1 MDRVTKAYLDAFRT
15 EQSIEKLSE
24 SDAFE
29 LFADYCVIS
38 DSYDDEF
45 NVTDVHTGG
54 GDDLGIDGIG
64 VIVNGSL
71 ISSSEDMEGLLR
83 INGSL
88 DVTFCF
94 IQAKT
99 SSTFSGEQ
107 IMTFFD
113 GVDEFFSENPSLPMN
128 DSVNLSRDLMQSI
141 YDNSLRF
148 RRAKPQC
155 RLSYVTTG
163 QWSSDQYLESK
174 VAKRIARL
182 KSAGLFSEVTFHPMG
197 ADEVHAS
204 YLRSKNSVT
213 TEFSFPSKVLL
224 PDIAGVTES
233 YLGVISA
240 PEFIKILSDSAG
252 NIRKS
257 LFNDNVRDFQE
268 YDNSVNTDI
277 QRTLTDTAA
286 KGRFVVL
293 NNGITIVARELSTT
307 RDKVAI
313 TDYQIVNGCQTSHVL
328 FDQQEHLTEHVQV
341 PLKIVATQDED
352 VVNSIVTAT
361 NRQTQVTNEDLYALG
376 TFAKK
381 LEGFLSSYNNDQRLY
396 YERRSK
402 QYNAVSGIKKV
413 RIITKSQQIRS
424 FAAMFLDE
432 PHRSISYY
440 ADLQTQVGSRI
451 FHDGHKLDPYYVSAY
466 AHFKLEFLFRNGP
479 VPVKYKPA
487 RYHLL
492 MALRYIAGGTE
503 MPALSANK
511 VEKYCA
517 AICEVLWD
525 NTKATDAFMQAA
537 DAVEQALN
545 GTPLTLDIAK
555 TRSFTDSLKHA
566 LGAQNSQQSSRP

>member
-1 MDRVTKAYLDAFRT
+1 MDRVTKAYLDAFRE
-15 EQSIEKLSE
+15 EQSIESLKE

-54 GDDLGIDGIG
+54 DGDLGIDGIG
-64 VIVNGSL
+64 TIVNGSL
-71 ISSSEDMEGLLR
+71 VNSIEDMEGLLDL
-83 INGSL
+83 NGSL

-99 SSTFSGEQ
+99 SSGFSGDQ

-113 GVDEFFSENPSLPMN
+113 GVDEFFAETVTIPMN
-128 DSVNLSRDLMQSI
+128 ATVKSAYELMQKI
-141 YDNSLRF
+141 YDNSLKF
-148 RRAKPQC
+148 RRSKPQC

-163 QWSSDQYLESK
+163 QWVNDEYLSAK
-174 VAKRIARL
+174 ITKRVATL
-182 KSAGLFSEVTFHPMG
+182 KSTGLFSDVVFTPMG

-213 TEFSFPSKVLL
+213 TEFSFSNKVLL
-224 PDIAGVTES
+224 PDIVGVSES
-233 YLGVISA
+233 YLGVISG
-240 PEFIKILSDSAG
+240 PEFIKILTDGAG

-268 YDNSVNTDI
+268 YNPVNTDI
-277 QRTLTDTAA
+277 KRTLEDDGT

-293 NNGITIVARELSTT
+293 NNGVTIVARELRTT

-313 TDYQIVNGCQTSHVL
+313 SEYQIVNGCQTSHVL
-328 FDQQEHLTEHVQV
+328 FEQKEHLTDQVQV

-352 VVNSIVTAT
+352 VVNSIITAT
-361 NRQTQVTNEDLYALG
+361 NRQTQVTNEDLFALG

-381 LEGFLSSYNNDQRLY
+381 LEGFLSSYDEDQRLY

-402 QYNAVSGIKKV
+402 QYNAVPGIKKV
-413 RIITKSQQIRS
+413 RIITKSQQIRA

-440 ADLQTQVGSRI
+440 ADLQTQVGTRI
-451 FHDGHKLDPYYVSAY
+451 FYDGHKLEPYYVAAY
-466 AHFKLEFLFRNGP
+466 AHFKLEFLFRSGG
-479 VPVKYKPA
+479 VPVAYKPA

-492 MALRYIAGGTE
+492 MALRYIAGGVD

-511 VEKYCA
+511 IEKYCSS
-517 AICEVLWD
+517 ICEVLWD
-525 NTKATDAFMQAA
+525 NAQATEAFMHAA
-537 DAVEQALN
+537 SVVNEAMEGSL
-545 GTPLTLDIAK
+545 LTLDIAK
-555 TRSFTDSLKHA
+555 TRTFTDSLKQS
-566 LGAQNSQQSSRP
+566 LGVST

>member
-1 MDRVTKAYLDAFRT
+1 MDRVTKAYLDAFRD
-15 EQSIEKLSE
+15 EQSIENLSE

-54 GDDLGIDGIG
+54 GNDLGIDGVG

-71 ISSSEDMEGLLR
+71 INSGEDMEGLLE

-88 DVTFCF
+88 EVTFCF

-99 SSTFSGEQ
+99 TSGFSGEQ

-113 GVDEFFSENPSLPMN
+113 GVDEFFAENVELPIN
-128 DSVNLSRDLMQSI
+128 ESVTLARDLMQKI

-163 QWSSDQYLESK
+163 QWTSDQYLETK
-174 VAKRIARL
+174 ITKRVAQL
-182 KSAGLFSEVTFHPMG
+182 KSTGLFSDVSFLAMG

-213 TEFSFPSKVLL
+213 TEFSFPTKVLL

-268 YDNSVNTDI
+268 YNSVNTDI
-277 QRTLTDTAA
+277 QRTLADDSA

-293 NNGITIVARELSTT
+293 NNGVTIVARELTTT

-313 TDYQIVNGCQTSHVL
+313 ADYQIVNGCQTSHVL
-328 FDQQEHLTEHVQV
+328 FDQQEHLTDQVQV

-352 VVNSIVTAT
+352 VVNSIITAT

-381 LEGFLSSYNNDQRLY
+381 LEGFLSSYSDDQRLY

-451 FHDGHKLDPYYVSAY
+451 FNDAHKLDPYYASAY
-466 AHFKLEFLFRNGP
+466 AHFKLEFLFRNGG

-492 MALRYIAGGTE
+492 MAFRYIAGGSKMQSLE
-503 MPALSANK
+503 SNK
-511 VEKYCA
+511 IEKYCGE
-517 AICEVLWD
+517 ICAVLWD
-525 NTKATDAFMQAA
+525 NARAA
-537 DAVEQALN
+537 DAFLQATEMVDQALN
-545 GTPLTLDIAK
+545 GVPLTLDIAK
-555 TRSFTDSLKHA
+555 TRTFTDSLKQK
-566 LGAQNSQQSSRP
+566 LGSPIPQPSTRP

>member
-64 VIVNGSL
+64 VIINGSL
-71 ISSSEDMEGLLR
+71 ISSGEDMEGLLKV
-83 INGSL
+83 NGSL

-99 SSTFSGEQ
+99 SSGFSGDQ
-107 IMTFFD
+107 IMTFLD
-113 GVDEFFSENPSLPMN
+113 GVDEFFAESASLPMN
-128 DSVNLSRDLMQSI
+128 DSVTLARDLMQQI

-163 QWSSDQYLESK
+163 QWTSDQYLEAK
-174 VAKRIARL
+174 IGKRVAQL
-182 KSAGLFSEVTFHPMG
+182 KSTGLFSEVMFQPMG

-268 YDNSVNTDI
+268 YNSVNADI
-277 QRTLTDTAA
+277 QRTLTDEAA

-328 FDQQEHLTEHVQV
+328 FDQQEHLTDQVQV
-341 PLKIVATQDED
+341 PLKIVATQDEE
-352 VVNSIVTAT
+352 VVNSIITAT

-381 LEGFLSSYNNDQRLY
+381 LEGFLSSYNDDQRLY

-451 FHDGHKLDPYYVSAY
+451 FNDGHKLDPYYVSAY

-492 MALRYIAGGTE
+492 MALRYIAGGSE
-503 MPALSANK
+503 MPALGANK
-511 VEKYCA
+511 IEKYCA
-517 AICEVLWD
+517 NICEVLWD
-525 NTKATDAFMQAA
+525 NTRAADAFMQAA
-537 DAVEQALN
+537 DAVEQALH
-545 GTPLTLDIAK
+545 GTPLALDIAK
-555 TRSFTDSLKHA
+555 TRTFTDSLKQK
-566 LGAQNSQQSSRP
+566 LGAHNSHPPARS